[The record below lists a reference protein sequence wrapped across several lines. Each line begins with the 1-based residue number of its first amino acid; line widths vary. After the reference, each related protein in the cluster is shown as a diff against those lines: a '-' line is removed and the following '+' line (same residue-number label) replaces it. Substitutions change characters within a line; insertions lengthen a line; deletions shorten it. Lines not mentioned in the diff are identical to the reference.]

1 MPITK
6 SAMKRM
12 RSNKKKHARNQKT
25 ASRLKTL
32 YKTYTTLVA
41 DKNIEKAQ
49 EHAQLLS
56 REYDKA
62 ASKGIIPQKR
72 AQRKKS
78 RIAKALHKLTAA

>member
-12 RSNKKKHARNQKT
+12 RSNKKKHARNQT
-25 ASRLKTL
+25 TLSRLKTL
-32 YKTYTTLVA
+32 YKTYATLVA
-41 DKNIEKAQ
+41 DKDIEKAQ
-49 EHAQLLS
+49 VQARLLS

-62 ASKGIIPQKR
+62 ASKGIIPQRR

-78 RIAKALHKLTAA
+78 RISKALHKLTAA